1 MDFDR
6 AALLESFFAESTEG
20 VASMEAALLRLE
32 QEPDDGAQLEQLFR
46 DAHTLKGN
54 ALSLGFSAIATRAHD
69 LEDSLEPVRSGRARM
84 NPALATALLAAVD
97 ELRELLLKAAVAEQQ
112 QPAREGAAAPSLAP
126 AAEAHRTLRVDVRK
140 LDRMLALGGEAAVAR
155 ARLRKLLRDHGE
167 EEAAEDLERISRELQ
182 EEILRA
188 RAVAVGAILS
198 SHARTA
204 RDAAAAAGK
213 EAALFVEGG
222 AVEVDTSVVELLRD
236 PLTHLVRNAV
246 AHGIE
251 SPERR
256 RALGKTACGTVRLR
270 ARTEAGCFV
279 LDVED
284 DGRGF
289 DREAI
294 ARTARERGREVEGLS
309 DEQLFALAFEPGFST
324 AAEVSDLSGRG
335 VGLDVVQ
342 HNLKRLRGS
351 ISVSSKAGLGSTLTL
366 RVPLSLAIVDSLL
379 VQSGDS
385 TYALPL
391 DSVRECVELPEVGT
405 ATAGVLQHRGAAL
418 PWLVLPASGA
428 PVTGKRRTLV
438 IVENG
443 RGQAGIAVD
452 RLEGQEQ
459 TVFRP
464 LTGVVAGARGLA
476 GSTLLGDG
484 RIALVVDVTSLF
496 TAAAGAARTSSY
508 AGKES

>member
-6 AALLESFFAESTEG
+6 AALLESFFAESAEG
-20 VASMEAALLRLE
+20 VTSMEAALLRLE
-32 QEPDDGAQLEQLFR
+32 QDPGEQAQIEQLFR

-54 ALSLGFSAIATRAHD
+54 ALSLGFPLIATRAHD
-69 LEDSLEPVRSGRARM
+69 LEDSLEPIRAGGAR
-84 NPALATALLAAVD
+84 LTRELTTSLLEAVD
-97 ELRELLLKAAVAEQQ
+97 ELRELLVSAAVAEHASQRQ
-112 QPAREGAAAPSLAP
+112 GGATAPSSEPAP
-126 AAEAHRTLRVDVRK
+126 ETHRTLRVDVRK

-155 ARLRKLLRDHGE
+155 ARLRKLLRDYGE
-167 EEAAEDLERISRELQ
+167 EDAAEDLERISRDLQ

-188 RAVAVGAILS
+188 RAVPVGPILA

-213 EAALFVEGG
+213 EASLFVEGG
-222 AVEVDTSVVELLRD
+222 AVEVDTGVVDLLRD

-256 RALGKTACGTVRLR
+256 LAAGKPASGTVRLR

-289 DREAI
+289 DRDAI
-294 ARTARERGREVEGLS
+294 ARTARERGRPVEGLS

-324 AAEVSDLSGRG
+324 ADEVSDLSGRG

-351 ISVSSKAGLGSTLTL
+351 ISVSSRAGQGSTLTL

-379 VQSGDS
+379 VQAGDS
-385 TYALPL
+385 TYAVPL
-391 DSVRECVELPEVGT
+391 EAVRECVELPEVGS
-405 ATAGVLQHRGAAL
+405 ATAGVLEHRGAAL
-418 PWLVLPASGA
+418 PWLVLPSSGA
-428 PVTGKRRTLV
+428 PAEGRRRTLV

-443 RGQAGIAVD
+443 RGHAGIAVD

-484 RIALVVDVTSLF
+484 RIALVVDVASLF
-496 TAAAGAARTSSY
+496 SAAAGAARSSY
-508 AGKES
+508 AGKEP